1 MNRSRARWKTCWG
14 RMGDEMTTKNGGR
27 GGNHRRSWRV
37 GSRSD
42 VVGDAT
48 HSEPPTKRRGGT
60 SKVPLETLIAYCR
73 THSQRQ
79 AAKHFGLTS
88 ASVSE
93 RLRRAGVSKLL
104 QDSVKSQAAVARIGS
119 ELEQL
124 DTIRADTFALAVD
137 IVQRIK
143 KGEFVFLEEREF
155 ALRALHAEAHQ
166 HAISST
172 VAEKMYQIKNTR
184 IIMDDLVEAIRCCS
198 EPTRRELHDRML
210 RRAAIRG
217 LFDPNRPFAGLVG
230 RPDGGET
237 SDAFPG
243 GAACHTP

>member
-1 MNRSRARWKTCWG
+1 MI
-14 RMGDEMTTKNGGR
+14 TKNGRTGDDCRASGR
-27 GGNHRRSWRV
+27 
-37 GSRSD
+37 SRSKSS
-42 VVGDAT
+42 VVGDPTQAKHAT
-48 HSEPPTKRRGGT
+48 RKRGGT

-104 QDSVKSQAAVARIGS
+104 QDSVKAQAAVARIGS

-143 KGEFVFLEEREF
+143 NGNFVFLEEREF
-155 ALRALHAEAHQ
+155 VLRALHAEAHQ
-166 HAISST
+166 HAISAT
-172 VAEKMYQIKNTR
+172 VQEKMYQIKNTR
-184 IIMDDLVEAIRCCS
+184 IIMDDLVDAIRCCS
-198 EPTRRELHDRML
+198 EPTKRELHDRML
-210 RRAAIRG
+210 RRATIRG
-217 LFDPNRPFAGLVG
+217 LFDPNRPFAGIFG
-230 RPDGGET
+230 S
-237 SDAFPG
+237 SDDRDEAGSLSHNP
-243 GAACHTP
+243 AWERRKSSQKA

>member
-1 MNRSRARWKTCWG
+1 
-14 RMGDEMTTKNGGR
+14 MTTKNGGT
-27 GGNHRRSWRV
+27 GEQYGTSGH
-37 GSRSD
+37 SRSKSS
-42 VVGDAT
+42 VVGDPTQAKHAT
-48 HSEPPTKRRGGT
+48 RKRGGT

-79 AAKHFGLTS
+79 AARHFGLTS

-143 KGEFVFLEEREF
+143 NGKFVFLEEREF

-184 IIMDDLVEAIRCCS
+184 FIMDDLVEAIRCCS

-217 LFDPNRPFAGLVG
+217 LFGPNRPFAGLVG

-243 GAACHTP
+243 GAACQTP